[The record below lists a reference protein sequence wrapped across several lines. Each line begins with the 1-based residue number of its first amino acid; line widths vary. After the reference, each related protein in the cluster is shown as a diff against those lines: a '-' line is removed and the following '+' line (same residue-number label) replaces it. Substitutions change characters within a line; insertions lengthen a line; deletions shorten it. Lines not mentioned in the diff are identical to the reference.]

1 MTRMIFHVG
10 PVSALSELFEL
21 HRRRTWPQYRML
33 VTIRPV
39 FAHIIA
45 VHITNLV
52 SFTILTQDSRH
63 KFTRCP
69 VQSLGTLISRT
80 PLHQSFRDLHRTVE
94 CLLVILRHDNATV
107 EPPATLRSR
116 IRPREVNTLPKDT
129 DVFTIDIVRRHLLRG
144 QFPKDVFQLFD

>member
-1 MTRMIFHVG
+1 MWGRCRHCRSSSSCTDVAHGHSIVCWLPF
-10 PVSALSELFEL
+10 A
-21 HRRRTWPQYRML
+21 QYSPISL
-33 VTIRPV
+33 PSTL
-39 FAHIIA
+39 
-45 VHITNLV
+45 LV
-52 SFTILTQDSRH
+52 SFTILTQGSRH
-63 KFTRCP
+63 KFTRCH
-69 VQSLGTLISRT
+69 VQPLSTLMSHT

-94 CLLVILRHDNATV
+94 CLLVILRHDDATV